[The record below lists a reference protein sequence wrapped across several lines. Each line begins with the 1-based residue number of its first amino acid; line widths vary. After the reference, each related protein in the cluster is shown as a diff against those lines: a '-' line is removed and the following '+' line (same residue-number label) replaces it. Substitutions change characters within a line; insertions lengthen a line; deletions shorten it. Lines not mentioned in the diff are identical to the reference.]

1 MTAETKPAW
10 GTTADLAALLDVQP
24 DPSAGTAG
32 TWVGAARPGG
42 HRGIVEGS
50 QLLGQAVVAGMRAT
64 GGRRVVHA
72 ALALPRPADNAE
84 PVPIVLEEISGGRS
98 FSTYGVRAVQ
108 NGRVC
113 AAGTV
118 LLDATAPDLI
128 RHGEPAPAVG
138 SPEDATPYDMAVTGR
153 EIRVVD
159 DAYTFD
165 PDAPVGPPVL
175 DVWVRMDGVG
185 GGADRDRA
193 LHAGL
198 LAQFTGHMSIAAALR
213 PHAGIGQAQAHVSIS
228 TAINAITLS
237 FHDDV
242 DLSDWLLYRHL
253 STFAGDGMTHS
264 ECRVHRQDGG
274 LVASFTVEAMV
285 RGFADPSKA
294 DARTG
299 L

>member
-1 MTAETKPAW
+1 MNAKPAW
-10 GTTADLAALLDVQP
+10 GTTADLVALLDVQP
-24 DPSAGTAG
+24 DPGSGTDG

-50 QLLGQAVVAGMRAT
+50 QLLGQAIVAAMRAT

-72 ALALPRPADNAE
+72 TIVLPRPADNAE
-84 PVPIVLEEISGGRS
+84 PVPVELEEISNGKS
-98 FSTYGVRAVQ
+98 FSTYAYRAVQ

-113 AAGTV
+113 GLGTL
-118 LLDATAPDLI
+118 LLDVTAPDLI
-128 RHGEPAPAVG
+128 RHVAPAPEIG
-138 SPEDATPYDMAVTGR
+138 RPSDATPYDMAVTGR

-165 PDAPVGPPVL
+165 PEAPVGPPVL

-185 GGADRDRA
+185 GGEDRDRA

-198 LAQFTGHMSIAAALR
+198 LAQFTGHMSIATALR
-213 PHAGIGQAQAHVSIS
+213 PHAGIGQAQAHASIS
-228 TAINAITLS
+228 TAINAITVSL
-237 FHDDV
+237 HDDV
-242 DLSDWLLYRHL
+242 DISDWLLYRHR

-264 ECRVHRQDGG
+264 ECRVYRADGA

>member
-1 MTAETKPAW
+1 MNAKPAW
-10 GTTADLAALLDVQP
+10 GTTKDLAALLDVQQ
-24 DPSAGTAG
+24 DGSGA
-32 TWVGAARPGG
+32 WVGGVRAGG

-50 QLLGQAVVAGMRAT
+50 QLLGQAVVAAMRRS

-72 ALALPRPADNAE
+72 SLALPRAADNSVA
-84 PVPIVLEEISGGRS
+84 VPIELEEISGGRS

-108 NGRVC
+108 NDRVC
-113 AAGTV
+113 AVGTL
-118 LLDATAPDLI
+118 LLDAGAPDLI
-128 RHGEPAPAVG
+128 RHQVEVPQVG
-138 SPEDATPYDMAVTGR
+138 SPADATPYDMAVTGR

-159 DAYTFD
+159 DAYTFAS
-165 PDAPVGPPVL
+165 DAPVGPPVL
-175 DVWVRMDGVG
+175 DAWVRMD
-185 GGADRDRA
+185 DLPDDRA

-198 LAQFTGHMSIAAALR
+198 LAQFTGHLSISAALR
-213 PHAGIGQAQAHVSIS
+213 PHAGIGLEQAHVSIS

-242 DLSDWLLYRHL
+242 NLSDWLLYRHE
-253 STFAGDGMTHS
+253 SVFAGDGMTHS
-264 ECRVHRQDGG
+264 ECRVFTADGG
-274 LVASFTVEAMV
+274 LVASFSVEAMV

>member
-1 MTAETKPAW
+1 MSAKPAW
-10 GTTADLAALLDVQP
+10 GTADDLAALLDVQP
-24 DPSAGTAG
+24 DGSGA
-32 TWVGAARPGG
+32 WVGQARPGG

-50 QLLGQAVVAGMRAT
+50 QLLGQAIVAAMRAT

-72 ALALPRPADNAE
+72 SIVLPRPADNAE
-84 PVPIVLEEISGGRS
+84 PVPVELEEISNGKS
-98 FSTYGVRAVQ
+98 FSTFAYRAVQ

-113 AAGTV
+113 GLGTL

-128 RHGEPAPAVG
+128 RHADDLPPVGRPA
-138 SPEDATPYDMAVTGR
+138 DAAPYDMAVTGR
-153 EIRVVD
+153 DIRVVEN
-159 DAYTFD
+159 AYTFD
-165 PDAPVGPPVL
+165 PDAPVGPPEL
-175 DVWVRMDGVG
+175 DVWVRMDGIG
-185 GGADRDRA
+185 SSEGRDRA
-193 LHAGL
+193 LHSGL

-228 TAINAITLS
+228 TAINAITVS

-242 DLSDWLLYRHL
+242 DLSNWVLYRHR

-264 ECRVHRQDGG
+264 ECRVHREDGG

-294 DARTG
+294 DSRTG

>member
-1 MTAETKPAW
+1 MSAKPAW
-10 GTTADLAALLDVQP
+10 GTAADLAALLDVQP
-24 DPSAGTAG
+24 DGSGA
-32 TWVGAARPGG
+32 WVGQARPGG

-50 QLLGQAVVAGMRAT
+50 QLLGQAIVAAMRAT
-64 GGRRVVHA
+64 GGRRVVHGSIV
-72 ALALPRPADNAE
+72 LPRPADNAE
-84 PVPIVLEEISGGRS
+84 PVPVELEEISNGKS
-98 FSTYGVRAVQ
+98 FSTFAYRAVQ
-108 NGRVC
+108 HGRVC
-113 AAGTV
+113 GLGTL

-128 RHGEPAPAVG
+128 RHADDLPSVGGPA
-138 SPEDATPYDMAVTGR
+138 DAAPYDMAVTGR
-153 EIRVVD
+153 DIRVVEN
-159 DAYTFD
+159 AYTFD
-165 PDAPVGPPVL
+165 PDAPVGPPEL

-185 GGADRDRA
+185 SSEGRDRA
-193 LHAGL
+193 LHSGL

-228 TAINAITLS
+228 TAINAITVS

-242 DLSDWLLYRHL
+242 DLSDWVLYRHR

-264 ECRVHRQDGG
+264 ECSVHREDGG

-294 DARTG
+294 DARTS